1 MARCIGS
8 ISNTEFHNPMKML
21 FSCGFFGLLLA
32 SCASSPTGDLPPGTE
47 NETGGISEVPNPSSQ
62 MAKRSGTSL
71 EKLERGH
78 AVYMLNCAQCHSY
91 PLPEDLDAAEFTD
104 TVPKMVKHAG
114 LGQEEGSAVLAYIL
128 AVKQM

>member
-1 MARCIGS
+1 MARFTSS
-8 ISNTEFHNPMKML
+8 ISNIDLPQPMKLLVSSACIAL
-21 FSCGFFGLLLA
+21 FLT

-47 NETGGISEVPNPSSQ
+47 HETGGISEVPNPSPA
-62 MAKRSGTSL
+62 MAKRSGTSM

-91 PLPEDLDAAEFTD
+91 PLPEDLDEAEFTD

-114 LGQEEGSAVLAYIL
+114 LGQDEGSAVLAYIL

>member
-1 MARCIGS
+1 
-8 ISNTEFHNPMKML
+8 MKL
-21 FSCGFFGLLLA
+21 FLSCGLLALFLA

-47 NETGGISEVPNPSSQ
+47 NETGGISEVPNPNPS
-62 MAKRSGTSL
+62 MAKRSGTSM

-78 AVYMLNCAQCHSY
+78 AVYMLNCAQCHAY

-128 AVKQM
+128 AVKKM